1 MEIECK
7 FDEWPWIDSSRRYS
21 CNLKKKI
28 IADNPRITFDGKHLI
43 PHTNYDVT
51 GMNFMS
57 CRVIK
62 IPSVIMI
69 NHYPLLEAVAL
80 SNCALRSILKE
91 DLKGLIHLKVLW
103 LNDNELEYLPGD
115 LFEESRKVEY
125 VSFEKNK
132 IRYIDAE
139 LLDPLVDLKLIN
151 FFGNAAIDKVYN
163 RAFLTQGN
171 ASLEEVKHEIITKCK
186 PPWRNESNPKV
197 LEHQESLSMELYKK
211 IIECDELNVK
221 CKMYEDEIEWLR
233 SENASLK
240 VKKDDGLI
248 TGEFIAFLS
257 STLRTKSS
265 NFPSRHSKDH
275 RRREFQ
281 GFFSPRK
288 GREISRS
295 QISVGSTQFNAC
307 NDDSK

>member
-7 FDEWPWIDSSRRYS
+7 FDEWPWIDSSRRYT
-21 CNLKKKI
+21 CNVKKKI
-28 IADNPRITFDGKHLI
+28 IPDKKITFDGKHLI
-43 PHTNYDVT
+43 PNTNYHVT
-51 GMNFMS
+51 AMNFMS

-62 IPSVIMI
+62 IPGVIMI
-69 NHYPLLEAVAL
+69 QHYPLLEAVAL
-80 SNCALRSILKE
+80 SNCGLRSILKE

-115 LFEESRKVEY
+115 LFEEARKVEY

-171 ASLEEVKHEIITKCK
+171 ASLDEVKSEIIFACK

-197 LEHQESLSMELYKK
+197 LQHQESLSMELYKK
-211 IIECDELNVK
+211 IIECDELVDK
-221 CKMYEDEIEWLR
+221 CKIYEEEIEWLK

-240 VKKDDGLI
+240 VNKSDAMI
-248 TGEFIAFLS
+248 SGE
-257 STLRTKSS
+257 
-265 NFPSRHSKDH
+265 
-275 RRREFQ
+275 
-281 GFFSPRK
+281 
-288 GREISRS
+288 
-295 QISVGSTQFNAC
+295 
-307 NDDSK
+307 